1 MLSAMGEYVRI
12 EGRERPD
19 THIFDPHTYLLP
31 YYLRTYLSRCCGM
44 PIDEG
49 VERTDSEQ
57 GTSTHAKLT
66 ISLKPVT
73 MDSQRDHR

>member
-1 MLSAMGEYVRI
+1 
-12 EGRERPD
+12 
-19 THIFDPHTYLLP
+19 
-31 YYLRTYLSRCCGM
+31 M